1 MLIFEIMELLP
12 LKALHIIFIV
22 TWFAGLFYIVRLFI
36 YQREA
41 QDKPA
46 QERDILTKQFK
57 LMSRRLWR
65 GITWPS
71 AILTAITGPWL
82 LMKFPGYL
90 DQPWMYLKLTLVV
103 LLYAYHLYCHRV
115 FTQQQDDKY
124 TLDSTQLRIWNEVA
138 TLFLFAIVFL
148 VVFKGLTNWYIYG
161 GGIAALAIALLVAI
175 IVYNRRL
182 K

>member
-1 MLIFEIMELLP
+1 MPLLT

-36 YQREA
+36 YQCEA
-41 QDKPA
+41 QTTPP

-57 LMSRRLWR
+57 LMSRRLWN

-82 LMKFPGYL
+82 LLQIPGYL
-90 DQPWMYLKLTLVV
+90 DQPWMHLKLSLVV
-103 LLYAYHLYCHRV
+103 LLYAYHLYCHKI
-115 FTQQQDDKY
+115 FNEQQRDEYK
-124 TLDSTQLRIWNEVA
+124 LDSTQLRIWNEVA

-148 VVFKGLTNWYIYG
+148 VVCKSMINWTIYG
-161 GGIAALAIALLVAI
+161 LCIGALSATLLIAI
-175 IVYNRRL
+175 IAYKRKRN
-182 K
+182 KAN

>member
-1 MLIFEIMELLP
+1 MPLLT

-41 QDKPA
+41 QEKEEK
-46 QERDILTKQFK
+46 EREILTKQFK
-57 LMSRRLWR
+57 LMSRRLWL
-65 GITWPS
+65 GIAWPS

-82 LMKFPGYL
+82 LYKFIVYL
-90 DQPWMYLKLTLVV
+90 NQPWMHIKLTLVV
-103 LLYAYHLYCHRV
+103 LLYGYHLFCHKI
-115 FTQQQDDKY
+115 FYDQQRDRY
-124 TLDSTQLRIWNEVA
+124 TLDSTQLRIWNEIA

-148 VVFKGLTNWYIYG
+148 VVCKSLTNWTIYG
-161 GGIAALAIALLVAI
+161 WGLGALAFALLAAI
-175 IVYNRRL
+175 IIYNRNRN

>member
-1 MLIFEIMELLP
+1 MPLLP

-41 QDKPA
+41 QDKTG
-46 QERDILTKQFK
+46 QENEILTKQFK
-57 LMSRRLWR
+57 LMSRRLWM

-71 AILTAITGPWL
+71 AILTTITGPWL
-82 LMKFPGYL
+82 LLKFPGYL
-90 DQPWMYLKLTLVV
+90 DQPWMHLKLALVG
-103 LLYAYHLYCHRV
+103 LLYAYQLYCHKI
-115 FTQQQDDKY
+115 FKEQQRDEY
-124 TLDSTQLRIWNEVA
+124 RLDSTQLRIWNEVA

-148 VVFKGLTNWYIYG
+148 VVCKSLTNWTIYG
-161 GGIAALAIALLVAI
+161 VGLGALALALLVAI
-175 IVYNRRL
+175 VVYSRKRQ

>member
-1 MLIFEIMELLP
+1 MPLLT

-41 QDKPA
+41 QDKTG

-57 LMSRRLWR
+57 LMSSRLWM

-82 LMKFPGYL
+82 LLKFPGYL
-90 DQPWMYLKLTLVV
+90 DQPWMHLKLTLVA
-103 LLYAYHLYCHRV
+103 LLYAYHFYCHKI
-115 FTQQQDDKY
+115 FKEQQSDTYK
-124 TLDSTQLRIWNEVA
+124 LDSTQLRIWNEVA

-148 VVFKGLTNWYIYG
+148 VVCKSLTNWTIYG
-161 GGIAALAIALLVAI
+161 GGLAALALGLLVAI
-175 IVYNRRL
+175 VVYNL
-182 K
+182 KRQK